1 MPDLSPS
8 TLDPWHLLRIKAMEM
23 ATERRPV
30 AGITEV
36 ITEASKIYA
45 FLSEGKTQE

>member
-1 MPDLSPS
+1 
-8 TLDPWHLLRIKAMEM
+8 MEM

-30 AGITEV
+30 AGISEV
-36 ITEASKIYA
+36 ITEAEKIYT